1 MAEEA
6 IRLAPVCTLAA
17 ELDCG
22 RAGRFRSEVYEV
34 DAARTGIKRYWH
46 LRWLV
51 EFLGGTDVP
60 NFIGNLVPVLRN
72 KVVERMDPLWSGDP
86 DALVEKA
93 KTHVLDSS
101 WSSVQEKAQQHRT
114 GAKRK
119 EAERS
124 ETDPADDPADDAAAR
139 ETTPDKAVA
148 TACRE
153 TCCSTLAL
161 AVLLLHWACN
171 MRSNMKW
178 NLEADDVKSRCRD
191 VLRGLSH
198 SFFAQAVA
206 GDNPPF
212 YINIADGRLDKQ
224 ALLQQGGGRVFQ
236 SLQAQEGRWMDVA
249 DVLIIL
255 VGEDKNRAFGLNRR
269 KRARMCIARVLE
281 ILLGQ
286 VESSSIAEHMVWN
299 KVQVKQLEQMRR
311 VQKHCRSCCRSV
323 IIPFKVVLSS
333 RFCVQDG
340 KRVPSGNA
348 CIQAGNVGWCGMRG
362 PNSAGSGARS
372 GAILRERRRCA
383 DAENAEE
390 QWSSGR
396 SLSHC
401 GALLVH
407 LCSS

>member
-1 MAEEA
+1 MVEEA
-6 IRLAPVCTLAA
+6 IGLAPVCTLAA
-17 ELDCG
+17 EIDCG

-72 KVVERMDPLWSGDP
+72 KVVERMDPVWSGEP
-86 DALVEKA
+86 EALVEKA

-101 WSSVQEKAQQHRT
+101 WSSVQEKAQQHRR

-119 EAERS
+119 EAEPT
-124 ETDPADDPADDAAAR
+124 ETDPAQDPADAAADPER
-139 ETTPDKAVA
+139 TPDKAVA

-153 TCCSTLAL
+153 SCCSTLAL

-191 VLRGLSH
+191 VLRGLTH
-198 SFFAQAVA
+198 SFFAQAVHTIT

-212 YINIADGRLDKQ
+212 YISIADGRLDKQ

-281 ILLGQ
+281 ILLEQ
-286 VESSSIAEHMVWN
+286 VESSPMAEHMVWN
-299 KVQVKQLEQMRR
+299 KVQVKQLEQMRP
-311 VQKHCRSCCRSV
+311 VQKDCRCDPIYNPINSQSCM
-323 IIPFKVVLSS
+323 
-333 RFCVQDG
+333 QD
-340 KRVPSGNA
+340 
-348 CIQAGNVGWCGMRG
+348 
-362 PNSAGSGARS
+362 
-372 GAILRERRRCA
+372 
-383 DAENAEE
+383 
-390 QWSSGR
+390 
-396 SLSHC
+396 
-401 GALLVH
+401 
-407 LCSS
+407 